1 MSRTIVTRW
10 WWIRHAPV
18 VGTQGRVYGQMDVA
32 CDCSDTAAFAALA
45 QRVPDDALWI
55 ATPLSRTQRT
65 AAAIAA
71 QLAAAGRK
79 PPPQPLLEPAFLEQS
94 FGAWQG
100 KTYRE
105 IGDDSPTSPAHRFW
119 LAPAIETPP
128 EGESFAAVVARVSQ
142 AKTEI
147 SRRHAGR
154 DIVVVAHGGAIRAAV
169 AHALGIP
176 PETAL
181 ALSVD
186 TLSLTRLDHIDG
198 PGKGHNWRVG
208 LLNRPAP

>member
-55 ATPLSRTQRT
+55 ATPLSRTQLT

-105 IGDDSPTSPAHRFW
+105 IGDDSPSSPAHRFW
-119 LAPAIETPP
+119 LAPAVETPP
-128 EGESFAAVVARVSQ
+128 EGESFATVVARVAR

-169 AHALGIP
+169 AHALGIS

-198 PGKGHNWRVG
+198 PGRGHDWRVG

>member
-1 MSRTIVTRW
+1 MSQPIVTRW

-18 VGTQGRVYGQMDVA
+18 IGTHGRVYGQMDVA
-32 CDCSDTAAFAALA
+32 CDCSDTAAFKALA
-45 QRVPDDALWI
+45 HRVPDDALWI

-65 AAAIAA
+65 AAAIAE
-71 QLAAAGRK
+71 QLRAAGRK
-79 PPPQPLLEPAFLEQS
+79 SPPQPVLEPAFLEQS

-100 KTYRE
+100 LTYRE
-105 IGDDSPTSPAHRFW
+105 IGANGLTPEAHRFW
-119 LAPAIETPP
+119 LAPAVETPP
-128 EGESFAAVVARVSQ
+128 EGESFTTVVERVAH
-142 AKTEI
+142 AKIEI

-169 AHALGIP
+169 AHALAIT
-176 PETAL
+176 PEAAL

-186 TLSLTRLDHIDG
+186 TLSLTRLDHIEG

-208 LLNRPAP
+208 LLNWPTP

>member
-1 MSRTIVTRW
+1 MSQPTVTRW

-18 VGTQGRVYGQMDVA
+18 TGTHGRVYGQMDVA

-45 QRVPDDALWI
+45 HRVPDDALWI

-79 PPPQPLLEPAFLEQS
+79 PPPAPLLEPAFLEQS

-100 KTYRE
+100 LTYRE
-105 IGDDSPTSPAHRFW
+105 IGADGRQPQAHRFW
-119 LAPAIETPP
+119 LAPAVETPP
-128 EGESFAAVVARVSQ
+128 DGESFATVVDRVSR
-142 AKTEI
+142 AKSEL
-147 SRRHAGR
+147 SRLHAGR

-169 AHALGIP
+169 AHALGLA
-176 PETAL
+176 PEAAL

-208 LLNRPAP
+208 GLNRPSP